1 MSKRLRGLRIVPGL
15 ALVALLAT
23 ACAPGVTHST
33 GGMDSGVRQSS
44 AGSVDGSNAG
54 PKPIILKNTAP
65 SQLDVYL
72 TLTLGGYDVTSR
84 DQTAIYF
91 SFTSAG
97 RPVQFVGAER
107 VVCDGKALTRY
118 PGEFSGTMLTASVAG
133 KTLTC
138 VYTSGA
144 TSTSVTLAIPH
155 APVIVSPHDGARIP
169 RATATT
175 ITYQI
180 PPGSL
185 AGVVATGHGGKA
197 LPAPGAMTATRAT
210 IDTSAL
216 ANGAGA
222 ISLRED
228 LTLPTPTATFRSLH
242 VSGYAIT
249 MVNVTWL

>member
-1 MSKRLRGLRIVPGL
+1 M
-15 ALVALLAT
+15 
-23 ACAPGVTHST
+23 
-33 GGMDSGVRQSS
+33 
-44 AGSVDGSNAG
+44 
-54 PKPIILKNTAP
+54 KNTAP

-72 TLTLGGYDVTSR
+72 TLTIGGYDVASR
-84 DQTAIYF
+84 EQTAIYF

-118 PGEFSGTMLTASVAG
+118 PGEFSGTMPTASVAG

-144 TSTSVTLAIPH
+144 TSTSVTLAIPQP
-155 APVIVSPHDGARIP
+155 PVIVSPHDGARIP
-169 RATATT
+169 RATTTT

-185 AGVVATGHGGKA
+185 AGIVATGHGKA

-210 IDTSAL
+210 IDTSGL
-216 ANGAGA
+216 ANGAGI

-228 LTLPTPTATFRSLH
+228 LTLPTPTTTFKSLH
-242 VSGYAIT
+242 VSAYAIT
-249 MVNVTWL
+249 LVNVTWL